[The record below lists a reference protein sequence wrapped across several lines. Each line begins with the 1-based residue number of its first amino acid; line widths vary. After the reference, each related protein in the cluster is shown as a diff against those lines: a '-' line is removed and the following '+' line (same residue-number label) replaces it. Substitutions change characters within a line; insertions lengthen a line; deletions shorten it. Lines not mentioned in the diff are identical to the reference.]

1 MKGLSIEEKAKRYD
15 EALHKA
21 KRIINVCVDDNTEC
35 RSMIACIQEIFPEL
49 KESVDEKVKK
59 AIFGMVYDSDDELW
73 SSYDVSKSGVLAWLE
88 KQDEHK
94 KFRDSIQVG
103 DKVTRNQD
111 GMLVNLSQLKRI
123 AKPNETK
130 QGKQKPYASE
140 TMNEKKDFDSGFTR
154 MMGNEQKSWSRE
166 DEMFLSY
173 IIKDLVHPC
182 NEYIPDR
189 IEYEIVWLKNRLKSL
204 KPQSQW
210 KPSDAQIASITCAV
224 RKMKESS
231 CYDSEL
237 VSLLNDLKKLK
248 E

>member
-35 RSMIACIQEIFPEL
+35 RSMIACIQEIFPKL
-49 KESVDEKVKK
+49 KESEDERIRKEM
-59 AIFGMVYDSDDELW
+59 ITFFENYHDPIL
-73 SSYDVSKSGVLAWLE
+73 SSNRRKDTWIAWLE
-88 KQDEHK
+88 KQGKHAN
-94 KFRDSIQVG
+94 FRNKIQIG

-130 QGKQKPYASE
+130 QGEQKPYASE
-140 TMNEKKDFDSGFTR
+140 TMNEKEDFDSGFTR
-154 MMGNEQKSWSRE
+154 MMEKEQKLWSEE
-166 DEMFLSY
+166 DEKILNN